1 MIKENRKEVTVRIAS
16 HQTDADGEQQDM
28 EMHGTGQL
36 FEREDALY
44 VLYEENPGIAGK
56 TVRNFL
62 KIEKNPCKVSLKKS
76 GAVSWAVA
84 FEEERHDVSEYQT
97 PFGALL
103 MEVETESVQLERT
116 GRKISLQ
123 LVYTLFIQGTK
134 QAVCRLELEI
144 YE

>member
-16 HQTDADGEQQDM
+16 HQTDANGEWQDM
-28 EMHGTGQL
+28 EMQGTGQL

-44 VLYEENPGIAGK
+44 VLYEENPGIAGE

-76 GAVSWAVA
+76 GAVSWAVV
-84 FEEERHDVSEYQT
+84 FEEGRHDVSEYQT

-116 GRKISLQ
+116 GQKISLQ
-123 LVYTLFIQGTK
+123 LVYILFIQGTK